1 MSMIPQIAK
10 QATQRTSQIR
20 LLYRLGLLFAGL
32 WLLLLVIVLAYGKL
46 ARAKPADVLVVLGA
60 QVKPNGSLGPA
71 LTRRTQHAFWLWQH
85 GYAADIICTGG
96 VGVRS
101 PISEAAAA
109 CNQLAAWGVPDAHL
123 WLEPTARSTEESA
136 VFVSAMAR
144 RQGWQTLL
152 VVTDDYHVLR
162 SQLLFWQVGMATLPA
177 PAQQSVSDQSPNWL
191 WYTNREVAALFWYLG
206 KGLLISAADV
216 WQR

>member
-1 MSMIPQIAK
+1 
-10 QATQRTSQIR
+10 
-20 LLYRLGLLFAGL
+20 
-32 WLLLLVIVLAYGKL
+32 
-46 ARAKPADVLVVLGA
+46 
-60 QVKPNGSLGPA
+60 
-71 LTRRTQHAFWLWQH
+71 
-85 GYAADIICTGG
+85 

-162 SQLLFWQVGMATLPA
+162 SQLLFGRLAWQPCQHRLSKV
-177 PAQQSVSDQSPNWL
+177 SV
-191 WYTNREVAALFWYLG
+191 TNPQTGFGTPIA
-206 KGLLISAADV
+206 K
-216 WQR
+216 